1 MLIIWY
7 NTLKPKE
14 SKVRRKM
21 SEDISLKLEERTVI
35 GKQVRQL
42 RRDGLI
48 PAVIHDHGKPSL
60 HVMGSYP
67 DVYKVY
73 RQAGKHHTIKI
84 SVGGKEYTAL
94 IKTTAFE
101 PRKHLLSH
109 VVFGAVDANETV
121 TAEIPIRLTD
131 DIPAER
137 ASLLVIHQLESV
149 EVESLPKDLPNEIV
163 VDASSLVEVG
173 DKLSV
178 SDIIAPAG
186 VVIITELEHAIAT
199 VYEPSAV
206 QAAND
211 ALAGEAEEAAPE
223 AAEGVATEGAAPEAG
238 AESTEAST
246 EKK

>member
-1 MLIIWY
+1 MAD
-7 NTLKPKE
+7 
-14 SKVRRKM
+14 
-21 SEDISLKLEERTVI
+21 DISLKLEERSVI

-48 PAVIHDHGKPSL
+48 PAVIHDHGKPSV
-60 HVMGSYP
+60 HVMGKYP

-73 RQAGKHHTIKI
+73 RQAGRHHAIKLT
-84 SVGGKEYTAL
+84 VGGKTYTVL

-109 VVFGAVDANETV
+109 VVFGAVEANEKV
-121 TAEIPIRLTD
+121 NAEIPIRLTD

-137 ASLLVIHQLESV
+137 ASLLVIRHLEAV
-149 EVESLPKDLPNEIV
+149 EVEALPKDLPDEII

-178 SDIIAPAG
+178 SDIVIPSG
-186 VVIITELEHAIAT
+186 VVIITEPEHAIAT

-211 ALAGEAEEAAPE
+211 ALAGEAEEVAPEAE
-223 AAEGVATEGAAPEAG
+223 AAEGEEAVEGETTEAEAG
-238 AESTEAST
+238 AETAET
-246 EKK
+246 TTDKQ

>member
-1 MLIIWY
+1 MA
-7 NTLKPKE
+7 
-14 SKVRRKM
+14 
-21 SEDISLKLEERTVI
+21 EDISLKLEERSVV

-42 RRDGLI
+42 RRDGFV
-48 PAVIHDHGKPSL
+48 PAVIHDHGKPSV
-60 HVMGSYP
+60 HVMGKYP
-67 DVYKVY
+67 EVYKVY
-73 RQAGKHHTIKI
+73 RQAGRHHAIKLT
-84 SVGGKEYTAL
+84 VGGKTYTAL

-109 VVFGAVDANETV
+109 VVFGAVEANEKV

-137 ASLLVIHQLESV
+137 ASLLVIKHLEFV
-149 EVESLPKDLPNEIV
+149 EVEALPKDLPDEIV
-163 VDASSLVEVG
+163 IEAASLVEVG

-178 SDIIAPAG
+178 SDIVIPEG
-186 VVIITELEHAIAT
+186 VTIITEPEHSIAT

-211 ALAGEAEEAAPE
+211 ALAGEAEDVMPE
-223 AAEGVATEGAAPEAG
+223 SEEGAEAEVGEGGESAAADNASESSEAG
-238 AESTEAST
+238 D

>member
-1 MLIIWY
+1 MAD
-7 NTLKPKE
+7 
-14 SKVRRKM
+14 
-21 SEDISLKLEERTVI
+21 DISLKLEERSVI

-48 PAVIHDHGKPSL
+48 PAVIHDHGKPSV
-60 HVMGSYP
+60 HVMGKYP

-73 RQAGKHHTIKI
+73 RQAGRHHAIKLT
-84 SVGGKEYTAL
+84 VGSKTYTVL

-109 VVFGAVDANETV
+109 VVFGAVEANEKV
-121 TAEIPIRLTD
+121 NAEIPIRLTD

-137 ASLLVIHQLESV
+137 ASLLVIRHLEAV
-149 EVESLPKDLPNEIV
+149 EVEALPKDLPDEII

-178 SDIIAPAG
+178 SDIVIPTG
-186 VVIITELEHAIAT
+186 VVIITEPEHAIAT

-211 ALAGEAEEAAPE
+211 ALAGEAEEVVPEAE
-223 AAEGVATEGAAPEAG
+223 AAEGEEAVEGET
-238 AESTEAST
+238 TEAET
-246 EKK
+246 AAETAETTTDKQ

>member
-1 MLIIWY
+1 MAD
-7 NTLKPKE
+7 
-14 SKVRRKM
+14 
-21 SEDISLKLEERTVI
+21 DISLKLEERSVI

-48 PAVIHDHGKPSL
+48 PAVIHDHGKPSV
-60 HVMGSYP
+60 HVMGKYP

-73 RQAGKHHTIKI
+73 RQAGRHHAIKLT
-84 SVGGKEYTAL
+84 VGGKTYTVL

-109 VVFGAVDANETV
+109 VVFGAVEANEKV
-121 TAEIPIRLTD
+121 NAEIPIRLTD

-137 ASLLVIHQLESV
+137 ASLLVIRHLEAV
-149 EVESLPKDLPNEIV
+149 EVEALPKDLPDEII

-178 SDIIAPAG
+178 SDIVIPSG
-186 VVIITELEHAIAT
+186 VVIITEPEHAIAT

-211 ALAGEAEEAAPE
+211 ALAGEAEEVAPEVE
-223 AAEGVATEGAAPEAG
+223 AAEGEEAVEGETTEAEAG
-238 AESTEAST
+238 AETAET
-246 EKK
+246 TTDKQ

>member
-1 MLIIWY
+1 
-7 NTLKPKE
+7 
-14 SKVRRKM
+14 
-21 SEDISLKLEERTVI
+21 
-35 GKQVRQL
+35 
-42 RRDGLI
+42 
-48 PAVIHDHGKPSL
+48 
-60 HVMGSYP
+60 MGSYP

-186 VVIITELEHAIAT
+186 VVIITEL
-199 VYEPSAV
+199 
-206 QAAND
+206 
-211 ALAGEAEEAAPE
+211 
-223 AAEGVATEGAAPEAG
+223 
-238 AESTEAST
+238 
-246 EKK
+246 